1 VIFVADLHNVGNQ
14 LQQPQAAYAAATNH
28 LSQRR
33 GNLIRRAEQ
42 LRCLMP
48 NNDKTEIA
56 IILDRSGSMETIR
69 KDMEGGFKALR
80 PSPRSRSGTT
90 RWKTTRGPRP

>member
-1 VIFVADLHNVGNQ
+1 
-14 LQQPQAAYAAATNH
+14 
-28 LSQRR
+28 
-33 GNLIRRAEQ
+33 
-42 LRCLMP
+42 MP